1 MLWLIALCVLIL
13 LACLPLGICAL
24 YDTGGPRLWLILGP
38 IRKKLYP
45 RAPNQKD
52 PKQEKPEKAQKTKG
66 TRAAAQKKG
75 GKLKDFYPL
84 LEKLLELLYTFKS
97 KLRVNRLELQL
108 ILANSDPAD
117 LAVNYG
123 KAWAA
128 LGNLMPQLER
138 FLTIKKR
145 NLEVEC
151 DFTAEATLIYARAD
165 VTITLGRLLYLV
177 VVHGFRVLREYLK
190 IMKLRKGGAKT

>member
-1 MLWLIALCVLIL
+1 MGWLIALCVLIL
-13 LACLPLGICAL
+13 LAWLPIGVCAL
-24 YDTGGPRLWLILGP
+24 YDTGGAKLWLILGP
-38 IRKKLYP
+38 VRKKLFP
-45 RAPNQKD
+45 RTPKPKVQKR
-52 PKQEKPEKAQKTKG
+52 EKPEKPKETKAAG
-66 TRAAAQKKG
+66 TAGQKKG

-84 LEKLLELLYTFKS
+84 LEKLLELLGAFKS
-97 KLRVNRLELQL
+97 KLRVNRLEVKL

-117 LAVNYG
+117 LAVSYG

-151 DFTAEATLIYARAD
+151 DFTADSTLIFARAD
-165 VTITLGRLLYLV
+165 VTITLGRLICLLA
-177 VVHGFRVLREYLK
+177 VHGFRILREYLK
-190 IMKLRKGGAKT
+190 IMNLRKGGAKT